1 MHGDRTQGQRERA
14 LDAFARGRTDAL
26 VATDVVA
33 RGIHV
38 DDLPCVVHFDPPAD
52 HTDYVHRS
60 GRTGRAGRTGTVV
73 SLVTPEQRKETQSVQ
88 RALGLAQGFSVPFS
102 SPTPRRP
109 APSLARSGPST
120 MTGIVKFFNGA
131 RGYGF
136 LARQDGEDLFVHH
149 SHIEGVERR
158 GLAEGSTVEFTIAPG
173 RKGEEARNVRVV
185 AA

>member
-1 MHGDRTQGQRERA
+1 M
-14 LDAFARGRTDAL
+14 
-26 VATDVVA
+26 ATDVVA

-60 GRTGRAGRTGTVV
+60 GRTGRAGRSGTVV
-73 SLVTPEQRKETQSVQ
+73 SLVTDEQRKDTQSVQ
-88 RALGLAQGFSVPFS
+88 RALGLEQGFSAPFS
-102 SPTPRRP
+102 SPTISRAP
-109 APSLARSGPST
+109 AKKQKSGSAT
-120 MTGIVKFFNGA
+120 LTGTVKFFNGA

-136 LARQDGEDLFVHH
+136 LARDGGEDLFVHH
-149 SHIEGVERR
+149 SQIEGDERR
-158 GLAEGSTVEFTIAPG
+158 GLTEGSTVEFTIAPG